1 MFFHWLQE
9 YSFPFHF
16 LSLGSS
22 LSSSFCL
29 LKSFFSI
36 PTQRELL
43 PPAHSSPRSGGPGD
57 EVTAETGE
65 ERGRDRPPGQ
75 SHTHSLRRNGTIHHA
90 RTANPDPSCLL
101 TPPNTPL
108 YPEGGGG
115 GGGGGGP
122 IIGSTTQT
130 NGCSSRAVAE
140 CKKTNGLITNGLE
153 GRLSDIQEVDKITR
167 THEQQRRLDTPP
179 SVTF

>member
-1 MFFHWLQE
+1 MIV
-9 YSFPFHF
+9 P
-16 LSLGSS
+16 SLYTSY
-22 LSSSFCL
+22 CL
-29 LKSFFSI
+29 LKSLCSI

-65 ERGRDRPPGQ
+65 ERGRDRPSGQ
-75 SHTHSLRRNGTIHHA
+75 SHTHSLRRNGTIHHP

-115 GGGGGGP
+115 PGLIVGP
-122 IIGSTTQT
+122 NTQT
-130 NGCSSRAVAE
+130 NGCTSRTVSE

-153 GRLSDIQEVDKITR
+153 GRLNNIQEVDKITG
-167 THEQQRRLDTPP
+167 THEHEYNGIQYKNTT
-179 SVTF
+179 SYGHKKCV